1 MTRYI
6 SILIVL
12 LVTASAYGF
21 DFRKENLEHKIVAGF
36 NFGATTPT
44 SIPREIRK
52 IEGWWPQFTP
62 QLGYNIIYNTS
73 DRWAVGSG
81 ILLDYKGMGV
91 RDRVRYLYTEVK
103 LEKDGNYL
111 TGYFTGKNETTVKMA
126 YVTIPLY
133 ARFKINDTWNVR
145 GGGYMSYAYS
155 TSFKGKV
162 WDGYMRAPDPTGS
175 EIVIEN
181 KGDATFDFGDDVKTF
196 DFGILAGGEM
206 KINQRFNVFGTFNWG
221 VTPIFHNSFK
231 AVPFKMHNI
240 YVTLGISYNL

>member
-73 DRWAVGSG
+73 DKWAVGSG

-91 RDRVRYLYTEVK
+91 RDRVKYLYTEVK

-221 VTPIFHNSFK
+221 LTPIFHNSFK